1 MKLGHSADRHNVT
14 PKFEKQNYQRDPSIP
29 ELRPLNCLN
38 LMGGVHRCFAL
49 KARHFL
55 LDLHETHKA
64 WYLAKVGQP
73 DILAHALLNYGPWI
87 VENWPY

>member
-1 MKLGHSADRHNVT
+1 MNRCVGPHPEMFPLSKSKVFYWNSMKLGHSADRHNVT

-49 KARHFL
+49 KAKHFL

-64 WYLAKVGQP
+64 
-73 DILAHALLNYGPWI
+73 
-87 VENWPY
+87 